1 MRQRPR
7 RRAAAGAAVAAPSPK
22 LQAQGRD
29 FWWLNV
35 REKWAFVPAAAV
47 PEALSRVDGWQGDV
61 MGDDGQ
67 LAATAW
73 KEVPSDKPWLEP
85 PKKRQRDETKPKS
98 TPKSKPK
105 SKAKGKAQG
114 RKGKKGKGVEATT

>member
-1 MRQRPR
+1 M
-7 RRAAAGAAVAAPSPK
+7 
-22 LQAQGRD
+22 
-29 FWWLNV
+29 NV

-61 MGDDGQ
+61 MDDGR

-73 KEVPSDKPWLEP
+73 KDVPGDRPWLVP

-105 SKAKGKAQG
+105 SKPKGKAQ
-114 RKGKKGKGVEATT
+114 GKKGKGVEDTT